1 MQTVPT
7 LVGTGTAVAAAASG
21 LVFGEPPNEHTS
33 SLARRPSVDRSFSA
47 PLAPSASVGLYT
59 SPSGRRSG
67 PSSSTPSP
75 ALESTPL
82 YVGAHVL
89 SSTRPPLSRH
99 HRPASA
105 QLASYRPSSRRQSWA
120 RQRDY
125 SNQAIAENPRDS
137 ISSNSSWIR
146 RLSVR
151 PLSHHGSF
159 QSSLDHD
166 TTSIAFSH
174 GSSAPILSPHSI
186 VPQPL
191 PPNKLVK
198 RSSQHDDPDELERRR
213 SRSHRPTLRRPAT
226 SHQRSATLH
235 QFQPTPE
242 FELTTTRGIHSFDQ
256 QERVE
261 GYFSRRTS
269 DAPASGPKGGSW
281 TSFFHSRSVEIPAQ
295 GTLRKANDFGP
306 SSRFGG
312 FKRITIGID
321 DKRKVHLIKPR
332 LISGTASNPFASS
345 RLTADPTESY
355 TEEFTEDADISVPS
369 AETTPSKRAKRSIS
383 MTFSSAGNWVSRT
396 SGSLRR
402 PKRGAESR
410 SGNKRHVSAPVS
422 GLHFN
427 ADQDANPAEE
437 PLSPTHVLQDQD
449 AAPSSAT
456 NAQRSTRQRNSSS
469 PLPSLARLTSAP
481 LMDSP
486 RIGSAGA
493 RNTVRPNQPSGSSSS
508 SGAMSPRRGQPFDR
522 RSTLDGSEGE
532 TRDFGSVDDDDTD
545 FKSDGLFDSIR
556 TAGSSRAR
564 AVDTPLDSMYDESP
578 PSTAGN
584 SKTKRLSIQE
594 ILGKAW
600 DEENKIMEEDENAQT
615 PVRNNRARFSTDTN
629 DGASYSPRDQVRM
642 SMDDDFDDDWAR
654 DDDAPFNSLSPP
666 SKGGSLNA
674 RGINP
679 NVRLALA
686 NISGN
691 GTLDANINDTI
702 SERPLSNL
710 FDWSEPSMHDK
721 QDDGHSPRPRTAYAK
736 QELDPRGGRS
746 ATRKGPMPTH
756 VRSQSVPVVH
766 DGTDDPRPTGAKYG
780 TWGMSSKTVSEDW
793 DEDFEFGGSTTGD
806 EDPTQKDMFA
816 VPESIR
822 ATQPSVKA
830 HSGQI
835 REFSLLVNDLKRLC
849 RHGRDMGLLDGPYKS
864 LWKEAEGIIT
874 LASPDEDSEESDKQS
889 HVSLD
894 FDSFDADERLLRD
907 GMDAESLDK
916 LDAAIDSHPAMSKT
930 AVVRER
936 PSPRRRSVFS
946 PDDDIFGFNA
956 ASTENHPPA
965 KSSRPRTP
973 EPGPRKSPDVNGVV
987 RHVMEAMQQRS
998 ATAQS
1003 PQYHTKSDRMHFDTN
1018 SLKALVKRAGDL
1030 RDILSDAIRK
1040 VDQITQSPAR
1050 TPRHD
1055 RLDRHPESSPAFTKV
1070 FEEPTATPPRRTVKS
1085 RSNNGAMESPSP
1097 DNSPSSG
1104 INRRMQMMTV
1114 N

>member
-21 LVFGEPPNEHTS
+21 LVFGEQSLEHNPVIAQRPPTGRS
-33 SLARRPSVDRSFSA
+33 SSA
-47 PLAPSASVGLYT
+47 PLAPLTNHRLHT
-59 SPSGRRSG
+59 SPAGRSG
-67 PSSSTPSP
+67 PNSATPSP
-75 ALESTPL
+75 GLEFSQPH
-82 YVGAHVL
+82 VGAHVL
-89 SSTRPPLSRH
+89 SSSRPPLSRH

-105 QLASYRPSSRRQSWA
+105 QPATQKPPSRRQSFA
-120 RQRDY
+120 RQRDS
-125 SNQAIAENPRDS
+125 SNPAIAENPRDS

-174 GSSAPILSPHSI
+174 GSSAPILSPQFAGG
-186 VPQPL
+186 QPL

-198 RSSQHDDPDELERRR
+198 RSSQHEDPEDLIRRR

-235 QFQPTPE
+235 QFLPTPE
-242 FELTTTRGIHSFDQ
+242 FELTTTRGDYSFDQ
-256 QERVE
+256 EPSVG
-261 GYFSRRTS
+261 GYFGAGSS
-269 DAPASGPKGGSW
+269 QGPDPSSKGRSW
-281 TSFFHSRSVEIPAQ
+281 TSFFHSRSVDTALQ
-295 GTLRKANDFGP
+295 ATLRKPNDSAP
-306 SSRFGG
+306 ASRSSA
-312 FKRITIGID
+312 FKRISTSA
-321 DKRKVHLIKPR
+321 DKGKAYLVKPR
-332 LISGTASNPFASS
+332 LISGALDHSLSDS
-345 RLTADPTESY
+345 RLNTDTVDLRPAGL
-355 TEEFTEDADISVPS
+355 TEDVDISEPS
-369 AETTPSKRAKRSIS
+369 ADTTPSSKKARPSIS
-383 MTFSSAGNWVSRT
+383 MSFSSAGNWVSRT

-410 SGNKRHVSAPVS
+410 NGNKRYVSAPVS
-422 GLHFN
+422 GTQAL
-427 ADQDANPAEE
+427 ADQDTSQMEE
-437 PLSPTHVLQDQD
+437 SLSPTHTPNDRG
-449 AAPSSAT
+449 APSVSST
-456 NAQRSTRQRNSSS
+456 KAQRPARQRNTSS
-469 PLPSLARLTSAP
+469 PLPPLSRLAEGHVDVS
-481 LMDSP
+481 
-486 RIGSAGA
+486 RIGSDGGGLSRSAM
-493 RNTVRPNQPSGSSSS
+493 RPHQPSGSSSS
-508 SGAMSPRRGQPFDR
+508 SAAMSPRRGVGFDG
-522 RSTLDGSEGE
+522 RSNIDGSEGE
-532 TRDFGSVDDDDTD
+532 SRDFGSVDDDDTD
-545 FKSDGLFDSIR
+545 FKSDGIFDSIR
-556 TAGSSRAR
+556 TAGSSRGR
-564 AVDTPLDSMYDESP
+564 AVETPLDSMYDESP

-584 SKTKRLSIQE
+584 GKAKRLSIHE

-600 DEENKIMEEDENAQT
+600 DEEDRIPEEDENTQT
-615 PVRNNRARFSTDTN
+615 PVRVSRARFSTDTN
-629 DGASYSPRDQVRM
+629 DGASSAREPVRM
-642 SMDDDFDDDWAR
+642 SMDDDFDDDWAK
-654 DDDAPFNSLSPP
+654 DDDAPFKSLSPP
-666 SKGGSLNA
+666 SNGGSLNS
-674 RGINP
+674 RGMNP

-691 GTLDANINDTI
+691 GTLDASINDSI

-710 FDWSEPSMHDK
+710 FDWSEPSAHEK
-721 QDDGHSPRPRTAYAK
+721 HDDGHSPRPRTAYAK
-736 QELDPRGGRS
+736 QESDPRGGRS
-746 ATRKGPMPTH
+746 ATRKGPTPTH

-766 DGTDDPRPTGAKYG
+766 DGPDETKTANGKYG

-793 DEDFEFGGSTTGD
+793 DEDFEFGGSTAGD
-806 EDPTQKDMFA
+806 DPGLQDMFA

-849 RHGRDMGLLDGPYKS
+849 RHGRDMSLLDGPYRS

-874 LASPDEDSEESDKQS
+874 LASPDEEDEDGDKQS
-889 HVSLD
+889 DFSLD
-894 FDSFDADERLLRD
+894 LEAFDADDRSWRE

-946 PDDDIFGFNA
+946 PDDDIFGYNA
-956 ASTENHPPA
+956 SADNHVSSSRA
-965 KSSRPRTP
+965 SRPRTP
-973 EPGPRKSPDVNGVV
+973 EPGPRKAPDVNGVV

-998 ATAQS
+998 TAP
-1003 PQYHTKSDRMHFDTN
+1003 PQPSKSDRMHFDTN

-1055 RLDRHPESSPAFTKV
+1055 RYDRHQESSPAFTKV
-1070 FEEPTATPPRRTVKS
+1070 FEEPTSTPPRRIVQT
-1085 RSNNGAMESPSP
+1085 RGNNTSAEDASSE
-1097 DNSPSSG
+1097 NSPPSG
-1104 INRRMQMMTV
+1104 MSGRLQMMTV
-1114 N
+1114 S

>member
-1 MQTVPT
+1 MQTIPT

-21 LVFGEPPNEHTS
+21 LVFGEHPIEHKS
-33 SLARRPSVDRSFSA
+33 IAVRRPSVDRSFSA
-47 PLAPSASVGLYT
+47 PLAPSATIRLRR
-59 SPSGRRSG
+59 SPSGRRSN
-67 PSSSTPSP
+67 PNSATPSP
-75 ALESTPL
+75 GLESTQPHI
-82 YVGAHVL
+82 GAHVL
-89 SSTRPPLSRH
+89 SSSRPPLSRH

-105 QLASYRPSSRRQSWA
+105 QLATYKPPSRRGSFA
-120 RQRDY
+120 RQRDS
-125 SNQAIAENPRDS
+125 SNPAIAENPRDS
-137 ISSNSSWIR
+137 ISSNSSWLR

-151 PLSHHGSF
+151 PLSHHGSI
-159 QSSLDHD
+159 QSSIDHD

-174 GSSAPILSPHSI
+174 GSSAPILSPHSFG
-186 VPQPL
+186 PQPL

-198 RSSQHDDPDELERRR
+198 RSSQLDDSDDLIRKR

-242 FELTTTRGIHSFDQ
+242 FELTTTRGNYSFE
-256 QERVE
+256 QEERTE
-261 GYFSRRTS
+261 GYFTTKAVETR
-269 DAPASGPKGGSW
+269 ASEPKDRSW
-281 TSFFHSRSVEIPAQ
+281 TSFFHNRSVEASSQ
-295 GTLRKANDFGP
+295 GTLRKANE
-306 SSRFGG
+306 SASNSRQAVY
-312 FKRITIGID
+312 KRIATSTD
-321 DKRKVHLIKPR
+321 DQQKVHLVKPR
-332 LISGTASNPFASS
+332 LISGTGTGHMDLLP
-345 RLTADPTESY
+345 TAEPAGFQP
-355 TEEFTEDADISVPS
+355 EELSDDLANSVPS
-369 AETTPSKRAKRSIS
+369 VDTPPSKRAKRSIS

-410 SGNKRHVSAPVS
+410 SGNKRYVSAPVS
-422 GLHFN
+422 GTTT
-427 ADQDANPAEE
+427 EE
-437 PLSPTHVLQDQD
+437 VACSVEAPLSPIHAPEDQG
-449 AAPSSAT
+449 AGPASAT
-456 NAQRSTRQRNSSS
+456 NAQRHTRQRNSSS
-469 PLPSLARLTSAP
+469 PLPSLSRLAGGAHVAP
-481 LMDSP
+481 
-486 RIGSAGA
+486 RTGSASGRTIA
-493 RNTVRPNQPSGSSSS
+493 RPNQPSGSSSS
-508 SGAMSPRRGQPFDR
+508 SAAMSPRRGQPMDR

-556 TAGSSRAR
+556 TAGSGRAR

-584 SKTKRLSIQE
+584 SRTKRLSIQE
-594 ILGKAW
+594 ILGKTW
-600 DEENKIMEEDENAQT
+600 DEDNKIMEEDENAQT
-615 PVRNNRARFSTDTN
+615 PVRTNRARFSTDTN
-629 DGASYSPRDQVRM
+629 DGASFAARDHVRM

-666 SKGGSLNA
+666 SKGGSLNSK
-674 RGINP
+674 GINP

-691 GTLDANINDTI
+691 GTLEANINDTI

-710 FDWSEPSMHDK
+710 FDWSEPSAHDK
-721 QDDGHSPRPRTAYAK
+721 QDDGHLPRPRTAYAK
-736 QELDPRGGRS
+736 QDLDPRGGRS
-746 ATRKGPMPTH
+746 ATRKAPTPTH

-766 DGTDDPRPTGAKYG
+766 DGPEDSKHTGAKYG

-793 DEDFEFGGSTTGD
+793 DEDFEFGGSTAGGD
-806 EDPTQKDMFA
+806 DQDHQDMFA

-849 RHGRDMGLLDGPYKS
+849 RHGRDMALLDGPYKS

-874 LASPDEDSEESDKQS
+874 LASPDEDSEDGDRHSEF
-889 HVSLD
+889 SLD
-894 FDSFDADERLLRD
+894 LDGFDADERLLRD

-956 ASTENHPPA
+956 STDNHA
-965 KSSRPRTP
+965 ANKTSRPRTP
-973 EPGPRKSPDVNGVV
+973 EPGSRKSPDVNGVV

-998 ATAQS
+998 VVAQ
-1003 PQYHTKSDRMHFDTN
+1003 PQQTSTKSDRVHFDTN

-1050 TPRHD
+1050 TPRHE
-1055 RLDRHPESSPAFTKV
+1055 RMDRHPESSPAFTKV
-1070 FEEPTATPPRRTVKS
+1070 FDEPTATPPRRIAKS
-1085 RSNNGAMESPSP
+1085 RSNTGTVDSQSP
-1097 DNSPSSG
+1097 DNSPSSA
-1104 INRRMQMMTV
+1104 INRRLQMMTV